1 MGDAMITI
9 QVKRFLELIKIET
22 RVDILVDMLGR
33 DEFVSME
40 TILRIIGTEKAIEV
54 ADRIHRKD
62 KEMSFEETPEDK
74 EVVNYESSN

>member
-33 DEFVSME
+33 DEFVSKE

-54 ADRIHRKD
+54 ADRIRRKD
-62 KEMSFEETPEDK
+62 KEMSFEEMLGD
-74 EVVNYESSN
+74 

>member
-33 DEFVSME
+33 DEFVSKE
-40 TILRIIGTEKAIEV
+40 TILRIIGTVKAIEV
-54 ADRIHRKD
+54 ADRIRRKD
-62 KEMSFEETPEDK
+62 KEMSFEEMLGD
-74 EVVNYESSN
+74 

>member
-33 DEFVSME
+33 DEFVSKE

-54 ADRIHRKD
+54 ADRIRHKD
-62 KEMSFEETPEDK
+62 KEMSFEEMLGD
-74 EVVNYESSN
+74 